1 MAKYLKLMNGVQVS
15 TDVTT
20 SEVTGLDTQLATFS
34 SHIADT
40 SNPHNVTKA
49 QVGLSNVTND
59 AQLTR
64 GQNDW
69 DTFPTKTGI
78 SPSDRIL
85 IEDSAASWAKK
96 KISASELIS
105 SGGSGVQ
112 GILRFQVNGP
122 YNIFPT
128 TTGADGIYIL
138 GEDIKI
144 VSVRCY
150 IQLAGNSGSTGFNL
164 LYAPPNTTSFTSI
177 LTTVGSISP
186 AAGNWAHI
194 ANGES
199 KPNMTAPV
207 LSSTPFIA
215 LSGGILRW
223 DITSVQGGNPS
234 GCGLF
239 VYYTK

>member
-1 MAKYLKLMNGVQVS
+1 MAKYLKLMNGVPVS

-20 SEVTGLDTQLATFS
+20 SEVTGLDTQLAIFS
-34 SHIADT
+34 SHVADT

-69 DTFPTKTGI
+69 DTIPTKTSI
-78 SPSDRIL
+78 SPSDRLL

-96 KISASELIS
+96 KISASDLII

-122 YNIFPT
+122 YNISPT

-138 GEDIKI
+138 GEDIQI

-177 LTTVGSISP
+177 LSTVGSISS
-186 AAGNWAHI
+186 AAGDWASI

-207 LSSTPFIA
+207 LSSTPFNA